1 MPIIGGMLATAA
13 RSEGDPSPEL
23 PSRYRLLRRI
33 GSGGMAEVF
42 LAVNSHCDLV
52 VCKRIWP
59 DLAGDPDFIAMF
71 LDEAGLCSR
80 MNHPNVVRTFE
91 VGREG
96 DQYIIAMEYLR
107 GHSFK
112 HVTARLT
119 QQGGMPLELHLAVLA
134 DVLAGLGHA
143 HDLADEHGRPLGI
156 VHRDVSPQNVFVTYD
171 GQVKLVDFGIAKSV
185 AASHR
190 TRPGV
195 LKGRLSYM
203 APEQVRSGPIDRRAD
218 LFSVGVMLW
227 EAAAGRRLWQDLD
240 EAAIVGRLVSG
251 PAIPPPLGPGRIPA
265 GLLRVCRRALAL
277 DPNDRYASAAEF
289 RAELLPLLSRPRE
302 QLGRQLG
309 QLVTTAFAEERTSME
324 LIARRGIEAELTAAQ
339 EVVEVARPPRSPST
353 STESALRP
361 FEAAP
366 RLRVPERGAVGVAR
380 LLGLGLLAVTIGFG
394 TLRLLARPAPVAP
407 PPVPAAVVPAAPTF
421 EPSPPPPAP
430 PLPEIA
436 PPAPVAASAAG
447 PVRAAPAPRMRHHR
461 RTAAALPSS
470 APAPFEAPMGSPAA
484 RPRPRPLDVDNPY
497 QP

>member
-1 MPIIGGMLATAA
+1 MLATAA
-13 RSEGDPSPEL
+13 RHSWEDSPEA

-42 LAVNSHCDLV
+42 LAVNGQCELV

-71 LDEAGLCSR
+71 LDEAGLCAR
-80 MNHPNVVRTFE
+80 MNHPNVVRTHE

-119 QQGGMPLELHLAVLA
+119 QRGGLPLELHLRVLV
-134 DVLAGLGHA
+134 DVLAGLDHA
-143 HDLADEHGRPLGI
+143 HQLTDEHGRPLGI
-156 VHRDVSPQNVFVTYD
+156 VHRDVSPQNIFVTYD

-203 APEQVRSGPIDRRAD
+203 APEQVRGGQVDRRAD

-227 EAAAGRRLWQDLD
+227 EAAAGRRLWQDLE

-277 DPNDRYASAAEF
+277 DPAERYASAAEL
-289 RAELLPLLSRPRE
+289 RADLLPLLSRPDE
-302 QLGRQLG
+302 QLHRQLG
-309 QLVTTAFAEERTSME
+309 QMVSAAFAEERAAME
-324 LIARRGIEAELTAAQ
+324 VIARRGIEAELTAAHEAP
-339 EVVEVARPPRSPST
+339 EVGPAPST
-353 STESALRP
+353 TLTESALRP
-361 FEAAP
+361 FEAVP
-366 RLRVPERGAVGVAR
+366 RRQVPERGAASVAR
-380 LLGLGLLAVTIGFG
+380 LLGLALLAGAVGFG
-394 TLRLLARPAPVAP
+394 ALRVLSRPAL
-407 PPVPAAVVPAAPTF
+407 
-421 EPSPPPPAP
+421 PPPPAP
-430 PLPEIA
+430 AAAPA
-436 PPAPVAASAAG
+436 PPSFEPTPPPAPEVVVPAAVAAPAAAAAPVAAA
-447 PVRAAPAPRMRHHR
+447 PTVERVRPQAAPRPRRHR
-461 RTAAALPSS
+461 RLVS
-470 APAPFEAPMGSPAA
+470 APAAPLPFDQPLGPPA
-484 RPRPRPLDVDNPY
+484 RTKPRPLDVDNPY

>member
-1 MPIIGGMLATAA
+1 MMASAA
-13 RSEGDPSPEL
+13 QALEEEAHESS
-23 PSRYRLLRRI
+23 SRYRLLRRI

-42 LAVNSHCDLV
+42 LAVNGQCELV

-80 MNHPNVVRTFE
+80 MNHPNVVRTHE
-91 VGREG
+91 VGRDG

-119 QQGGMPLELHLAVLA
+119 QKGGLPLELHLAVLA
-134 DVLAGLGHA
+134 EVLAGLQHA
-143 HDLADEHGRPLGI
+143 HDLTDEQGRPLGI

-171 GQVKLVDFGIAKSV
+171 GHVKLVDFGIAKSV

-203 APEQVRSGPIDRRAD
+203 APEQVRGGPLDRRAD

-227 EAAAGRRLWQDLD
+227 EAAAGRRLWQDLA

-251 PAIPPPLGPGRIPA
+251 PAIPPPLGPFRMPP

-277 DPNDRYASAAEF
+277 DPAERYATAAEF
-289 RAELLPLLSRPRE
+289 RAELLPLLGRSPE
-302 QLGRQLG
+302 ALSRQLG
-309 QLVTTAFAEERTSME
+309 QLVSGAFAEERTSME
-324 LIARRGIEAELTAAQ
+324 AIARRGIEAEMTASR
-339 EVVEVARPPRSPST
+339 ELPIETGPPPSAT
-353 STESALRP
+353 LTESALRP
-361 FEAAP
+361 FAAAP
-366 RLRVPERGAVGVAR
+366 RPRAPERGAVGLAR
-380 LLGLGLLAVTIGFG
+380 LAGLGLLAVTVGFG
-394 TLRLLARPAPVAP
+394 SIRLLSRPTVPPPPAPVSTMPAP
-407 PPVPAAVVPAAPTF
+407 PSF
-421 EPSPPPPAP
+421 EPSPPPRIEPPATAVRPPAVARSLAPAP
-430 PLPEIA
+430 PPRRHRRATA
-436 PPAPVAASAAG
+436 PA
-447 PVRAAPAPRMRHHR
+447 RADRAPAPTMFEQPMA
-461 RTAAALPSS
+461 TPSRS
-470 APAPFEAPMGSPAA
+470 
-484 RPRPRPLDVDNPY
+484 RPKPLDVDNPY